1 MADEHLSTLEMRLAD
16 LGGAIDFPATPP
28 MARAVADRVRA
39 EPSRPS
45 AWRWPVPS
53 LGRGAALAVAAT
65 LLLVGAA
72 AAIGIAFGGLRLIFS
87 PESLPPLPS
96 IPNQPGIGQQTT
108 LESASSQVG
117 FVLRAPTLAALT
129 RPDQVYL
136 MEPPAGGAVTL
147 VYAARPGYPLQPGKT
162 YGLVITQ
169 FRADIQAE
177 LFEKLITGGVRI
189 TQTSVHGLPAYWIAA
204 GEHYFFYV
212 DATGRVVQTTLRLA
226 GDTLIWEEGGVTH
239 RVEGAPS
246 LQAANAVAESLE
258 PVSPGG

>member
-1 MADEHLSTLEMRLAD
+1 MAEERWSNLEMRLAD
-16 LGGAIDFPATPP
+16 LGSTVDFPATP
-28 MARAVADRVRA
+28 ALALAVADRLRA
-39 EPSRPS
+39 ELARPP
-45 AWRWPVPS
+45 AWRLPLPS
-53 LGRGAALAVAAT
+53 LGRGATLAVAAT

-87 PESLPPLPS
+87 PESVRPLPS

-108 LESASSQVG
+108 LEAAGWQVG
-117 FVLRAPTLAALT
+117 FVLRVPGLASLSN
-129 RPDQVYL
+129 PDQVYL
-136 MEPPAGGAVTL
+136 MEPPSGGAMTL
-147 VYAARPGYPLQPGKT
+147 VYRARPGYPLQPGKP

-189 TQTSVHGLPAYWIAA
+189 TQTSVHGLPAYWVAA

-212 DATGRVVQTTLRLA
+212 DATGRVVNTTLRLA

-246 LQAANAVAESLE
+246 LQAAVAVAESLE
-258 PVSPGG
+258 PVSLGD